1 MDEAQTP
8 GETLADA
15 DQHGPAP
22 GLDLDQAEP
31 EADVAGALNQTPV
44 APAPVVVPR
53 WIQLVLLP
61 LALLGL
67 FEMAKAA
74 GSVFVVVLAATV
86 IALILNPLAKRFQR
100 VMPRGLA
107 IIASYLTVALCF
119 VLLIG
124 VLLEPVANEIS
135 HVSGNL
141 PSFVHKANQELQS
154 VQDFLNR
161 HKIKIHIAQ
170 QGHTALQSI
179 EKRLLKSSGS
189 IVSFSRDLLGKAV
202 TLGVDL
208 VLTFVLSV
216 YMLVYARPIGE
227 LVRKLMPPGDGTP
240 ADDYP
245 LLIQHALSGY
255 MRGQLLFS
263 LIMGGSASVL
273 MAILGV
279 TGIFPDGSKF
289 ALFFGLFYGLMELI
303 PYIGPILGPIPPV
316 LVALVTH
323 PISALWVLLVFIG
336 LQQLEGHV
344 VAPQVFRLSLR
355 INPILVILSLLL
367 GYKIFGVPGALLAL
381 PAATIIR
388 QTVLYLR
395 KHLVLEPWATPGP
408 PL

>member
-8 GETLADA
+8 GEVLADA
-15 DQHGPAP
+15 GEQGPTP
-22 GLDLDQAEP
+22 EP
-31 EADVAGALNQTPV
+31 EQTESEADVAGAPNESVVVP
-44 APAPVVVPR
+44 PPIVVPR

-61 LALLGL
+61 LALLGA
-67 FEMAKAA
+67 FEIAQAA
-74 GSVFVVVLAATV
+74 GTIFVILLAACV
-86 IALILNPLAKRFQR
+86 IAMILNPLAKRLQR
-100 VMPRGLA
+100 LLPRGLA
-107 IIASYLTVALCF
+107 IVASYLVVALCF
-119 VLLIG
+119 ALVIG
-124 VLLEPVANEIS
+124 VLVEPVANEIS

-141 PSFVHKANQELQS
+141 PSFVRKANQELQS
-154 VQDFLNR
+154 VQGFLNR
-161 HKIKIHIAQ
+161 HRINVHIAQ
-170 QGHTALQSI
+170 QGHSALQSI

-208 VLTFVLSV
+208 LLTFVLSV
-216 YMLVYARPIGE
+216 YLLVYARPIGE

-240 ADDYP
+240 GDDYP
-245 LLIQHALSGY
+245 LLVQHALFGY

-263 LIMGGSASVL
+263 AIMGGSASLL
-273 MAILGV
+273 MAIVGLA
-279 TGIFPDGSKF
+279 GIFPDGSKF
-289 ALFFGLFYGLMELI
+289 ALFFGLFYALMELI

-323 PISALWVLLVFIG
+323 PVTALWVLLVFIG
-336 LQQLEGHV
+336 LQQIEGHV

-367 GYKIFGVPGALLAL
+367 GYKIFGVAGALLAL
-381 PAATIIR
+381 PVATLIR

-395 KHLVLEPWATPGP
+395 KHLVLESWATQAP

>member
-8 GETLADA
+8 GEVLADA
-15 DQHGPAP
+15 DEQGPAP
-22 GLDLDQAEP
+22 EP
-31 EADVAGALNQTPV
+31 EQTESEADVAGAPSESV
-44 APAPVVVPR
+44 VVPPPIVVPR

-61 LALLGL
+61 LALLGA
-67 FEMAKAA
+67 FEIAQAA
-74 GSVFVVVLAATV
+74 GTIFVILLAACV
-86 IALILNPLAKRFQR
+86 IAMILNPLAKRLQR
-100 VMPRGLA
+100 LLPRGLA
-107 IIASYLTVALCF
+107 IVASYLVVALCF
-119 VLLIG
+119 ALVIG
-124 VLLEPVANEIS
+124 VLVEPVANEIS

-141 PSFVHKANQELQS
+141 PSFVRKANQELQS
-154 VQDFLNR
+154 VQGFLNR
-161 HKIKIHIAQ
+161 HRINVHIAQ
-170 QGHTALQSI
+170 QGHSALQSI

-208 VLTFVLSV
+208 LLTFVLSV
-216 YMLVYARPIGE
+216 YLLVYARPIGD

-240 ADDYP
+240 GDDYP
-245 LLIQHALSGY
+245 LLVQHALFGY

-263 LIMGGSASVL
+263 AIMGGSASLL
-273 MAILGV
+273 MAIVGLA
-279 TGIFPDGSKF
+279 GIFPDGSKF
-289 ALFFGLFYGLMELI
+289 ALFFGLFYALMELI

-323 PISALWVLLVFIG
+323 PVSALWVLLVFIG

-367 GYKIFGVPGALLAL
+367 GYKIFGVAGALLAL
-381 PAATIIR
+381 PVATLIR

-395 KHLVLEPWATPGP
+395 KHLVLESWATQAP

>member
-8 GETLADA
+8 GEVLADA
-15 DQHGPAP
+15 GEQGPTP
-22 GLDLDQAEP
+22 EP
-31 EADVAGALNQTPV
+31 EQTESEADVAGAPNESVVVP
-44 APAPVVVPR
+44 PPIVVPR

-61 LALLGL
+61 LALLGA
-67 FEMAKAA
+67 FEIAQAA
-74 GSVFVVVLAATV
+74 GTIFVILLAACV
-86 IALILNPLAKRFQR
+86 IAMILNPLAKRLQR
-100 VMPRGLA
+100 LLPRGLA
-107 IIASYLTVALCF
+107 IVASYLVVALCF
-119 VLLIG
+119 ALVIG
-124 VLLEPVANEIS
+124 VLVEPVANEIS

-141 PSFVHKANQELQS
+141 PSFVRKANQELQS
-154 VQDFLNR
+154 VQGFLNR
-161 HKIKIHIAQ
+161 HRINVHIAQ
-170 QGHTALQSI
+170 QGHSALQSI

-208 VLTFVLSV
+208 LLTFVLSV
-216 YMLVYARPIGE
+216 YLLVYARPIGE

-240 ADDYP
+240 GDDYP
-245 LLIQHALSGY
+245 LLVQHALFGY

-263 LIMGGSASVL
+263 AIMGGSASLL
-273 MAILGV
+273 MAIVGLA
-279 TGIFPDGSKF
+279 GIFPDGSKF
-289 ALFFGLFYGLMELI
+289 ALFFGLFYALMELI

-323 PISALWVLLVFIG
+323 PVTALWVLLVFIG

-367 GYKIFGVPGALLAL
+367 GYKIFGVAGALLAL
-381 PAATIIR
+381 PVATLIR

-395 KHLVLEPWATPGP
+395 KHLVLESWATQAP

>member
-8 GETLADA
+8 GEVLADA
-15 DQHGPAP
+15 DEQGPAP
-22 GLDLDQAEP
+22 EP
-31 EADVAGALNQTPV
+31 EQTESEADVAGAPNESVVVP
-44 APAPVVVPR
+44 PPIVVPR

-61 LALLGL
+61 LALLGA
-67 FEMAKAA
+67 FEIAQAA
-74 GSVFVVVLAATV
+74 GTIFVILLAACV
-86 IALILNPLAKRFQR
+86 IAMILNPLAKRLQR
-100 VMPRGLA
+100 LLPRGLA
-107 IIASYLTVALCF
+107 IVASYLVVALCF
-119 VLLIG
+119 ALVIG
-124 VLLEPVANEIS
+124 VLVEPVANEIS

-141 PSFVHKANQELQS
+141 PSFVRKANQELQS
-154 VQDFLNR
+154 VQGFLNR
-161 HKIKIHIAQ
+161 HRINVHIAQ
-170 QGHTALQSI
+170 QGHSALQSI

-208 VLTFVLSV
+208 LLTFVLSV
-216 YMLVYARPIGE
+216 YLLVYARPIGE

-240 ADDYP
+240 GDDYP
-245 LLIQHALSGY
+245 LLVQHALFGY

-263 LIMGGSASVL
+263 AIMGGSASLL
-273 MAILGV
+273 MAIVGLA
-279 TGIFPDGSKF
+279 GIFPDGSKF
-289 ALFFGLFYGLMELI
+289 ALFFGLFYALMELI

-323 PISALWVLLVFIG
+323 PVTALWVLLVFIG
-336 LQQLEGHV
+336 LQQIEGHV

-367 GYKIFGVPGALLAL
+367 GYKIFGVAGALLAL
-381 PAATIIR
+381 PVATLIR

-395 KHLVLEPWATPGP
+395 KHLVLESWATQAP

>member
-8 GETLADA
+8 GEVLADA
-15 DQHGPAP
+15 DEQGPAP
-22 GLDLDQAEP
+22 EP
-31 EADVAGALNQTPV
+31 EQTESEADVAGAPNESVVVP
-44 APAPVVVPR
+44 PPIVVPR

-61 LALLGL
+61 LALLGA
-67 FEMAKAA
+67 FEIAQAA
-74 GSVFVVVLAATV
+74 GTIFVILLAACV
-86 IALILNPLAKRFQR
+86 IAMILNPLAKRLQR
-100 VMPRGLA
+100 LLPRGLA
-107 IIASYLTVALCF
+107 IVASYLVVALCF
-119 VLLIG
+119 ALVIG
-124 VLLEPVANEIS
+124 VLVEPVANEIS

-141 PSFVHKANQELQS
+141 PSFVRKANQELQS
-154 VQDFLNR
+154 VQGFLNR
-161 HKIKIHIAQ
+161 HRINVHIAQ
-170 QGHTALQSI
+170 QGHSALQSI

-208 VLTFVLSV
+208 LLTFVLSV
-216 YMLVYARPIGE
+216 YLLVYARPIGD

-240 ADDYP
+240 GDDYP
-245 LLIQHALSGY
+245 LLVQHALFGY

-263 LIMGGSASVL
+263 AIMGGSASLL
-273 MAILGV
+273 MAIVGLA
-279 TGIFPDGSKF
+279 GIFPDGSKF
-289 ALFFGLFYGLMELI
+289 ALFFGLFYALMELI

-323 PISALWVLLVFIG
+323 PVSALWVLLVFIG

-367 GYKIFGVPGALLAL
+367 GYKIFGVAGALLAL
-381 PAATIIR
+381 PVATLIR

-395 KHLVLEPWATPGP
+395 KHLVLESWATQAP

>member
-8 GETLADA
+8 GEALADA
-15 DQHGPAP
+15 DAHGPGP
-22 GLDLDQAEP
+22 EPEVPEP
-31 EADVAGALNQTPV
+31 EAGVADVLI
-44 APAPVVVPR
+44 APVVVPR

-67 FEMAKAA
+67 FEIARAA
-74 GSVFVVVLAATV
+74 GSVFVVLLAAGV
-86 IALILNPLAKRFQR
+86 IAMILNPLAKRFQR
-100 VMPRGLA
+100 LMPRGLA
-107 IIASYLTVALCF
+107 IVASYLAVALCF
-119 VLLIG
+119 ALVIG
-124 VLLEPVANEIS
+124 LLLEPVANEIS
-135 HVSGNL
+135 HVSSNL
-141 PSFVHKANQELQS
+141 PSFVSKANQELQS
-154 VQDFLNR
+154 IQGFLNR

-170 QGHTALQSI
+170 QGHSALQSL

-208 VLTFVLSV
+208 LLTFVLSV
-216 YMLVYARPIGE
+216 YMLVYARTIGE

-240 ADDYP
+240 EDDYP
-245 LLIQHALSGY
+245 LLVQHALFGY

-263 LIMGGSASVL
+263 LIMGGSASLL
-273 MAILGV
+273 MAILGLV
-279 TGIFPDGSKF
+279 GVFPDGSKF
-289 ALFFGLFYGLMELI
+289 ALFFGLFYALMELV
-303 PYIGPILGPIPPV
+303 PYVGPILGPIPPV

-323 PISALWVLLVFIG
+323 PVSAVWVLLVFIG

-355 INPILVILSLLL
+355 INPILVILALLL
-367 GYKIFGVPGALLAL
+367 GYKIFGVAGALLAL
-381 PAATIIR
+381 PVATIVR

-395 KHLVLEPWATPGP
+395 KHLVLESWASPAP